1 MLLLVFFFSSYILS
15 LSYRAVGERKSS
27 MAVLSYLLV
36 LNTNI
41 GRAVYLLLWFLN
53 PYREKKKKIK
63 LVLLLTPYHLMD
75 FLLYP

>member
-15 LSYRAVGERKSS
+15 LSYRAVGERKSN

-36 LNTNI
+36 LNTNT

-53 PYREKKKKIK
+53 PYRGKKN
-63 LVLLLTPYHLMD
+63 
-75 FLLYP
+75 